1 MRLFS
6 GANLREI
13 SQSTLWDYF
22 AEAIFLWASQE
33 PASLVAE
40 QLSSRESDPF
50 IRCSVSAG
58 AILPSLHFFSFIL
71 PDDIVIFRFFFGLS
85 LRYFE
90 QYCPSREA
98 CASFGIRYDQ
108 FRLVRL
114 SCFSRFSFLFFLLIS
129 GSLQW
134 SISFIL
140 CDSWIRRNI
149 HEYVHSPSRPNLA
162 ESRSRRAHLLYCSFS
177 FSALLSHFKGHATR
191 FKMIY
196 SGTKKGRIETAF
208 MGTHIPASN
217 PIQLRVSTCKKKFV
231 FLLPIL
237 GVRTHIAQSP
247 RQTRPLGLCTLRLCL
262 RLGSRDYAGVKI
274 FLPCCLF
281 FNVRMIY
288 WTRDILEA
296 SNRIPAGNES
306 AVADWESYVTY
317 I

>member
-114 SCFSRFSFLFFLLIS
+114 SCFSRFSFLFFCLFLDRFNGPFLSSSATVEFDEIFMNTFIRRPGQTSRKAAHEELTYFIAPFLFQRFFLIS
-129 GSLQW
+129 KATQPGLKW
-134 SISFIL
+134 FIAGP
-140 CDSWIRRNI
+140 RKGG
-149 HEYVHSPSRPNLA
+149 SRP
-162 ESRSRRAHLLYCSFS
+162 HLW
-177 FSALLSHFKGHATR
+177 
-191 FKMIY
+191 
-196 SGTKKGRIETAF
+196 E
-208 MGTHIPASN
+208 HI
-217 PIQLRVSTCKKKFV
+217 
-231 FLLPIL
+231 FL
-237 GVRTHIAQSP
+237 H
-247 RQTRPLGLCTLRLCL
+247 QTRYNLE
-262 RLGSRDYAGVKI
+262 
-274 FLPCCLF
+274 FLHAKESLF
-281 FNVRMIY
+281 FCC
-288 WTRDILEA
+288 
-296 SNRIPAGNES
+296 PF
-306 AVADWESYVTY
+306 
-317 I
+317 